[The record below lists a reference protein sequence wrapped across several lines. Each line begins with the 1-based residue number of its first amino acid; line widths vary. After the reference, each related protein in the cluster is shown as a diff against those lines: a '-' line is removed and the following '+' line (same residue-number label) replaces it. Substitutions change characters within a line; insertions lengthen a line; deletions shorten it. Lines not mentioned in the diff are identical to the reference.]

1 MASVLS
7 SALRKVITALQGCGF
22 PAAVI
27 GDVAHLSWGFTDQPV
42 WGIEI
47 IVSIGEEKRESFL
60 SAARG
65 EGLYLASSSSS
76 SLSLRHIDKKLGTS
90 ADVEL
95 IEAISPVYQEIITR
109 AKPDFV
115 LNTQVRVASCEDLIV
130 LRTGSEEPGHRDSVI
145 HLLRTCAA
153 RIDPT
158 YLKAV
163 AQKFDVLD
171 ELKSAWQEAK
181 KPAATEASGS

>member
-95 IEAISPVYQEIITR
+95 ILETRENVLRIPTPALLEGNRVLVVENGRLVEKKLEIGLKNWDWTEIRAGLSPGAQVVTSLDRPEVKAGAEVRITR
-109 AKPDFV
+109 GTPG
-115 LNTQVRVASCEDLIV
+115 ED
-130 LRTGSEEPGHRDSVI
+130 EE
-145 HLLRTCAA
+145 
-153 RIDPT
+153 
-158 YLKAV
+158 KA
-163 AQKFDVLD
+163 
-171 ELKSAWQEAK
+171 
-181 KPAATEASGS
+181 P